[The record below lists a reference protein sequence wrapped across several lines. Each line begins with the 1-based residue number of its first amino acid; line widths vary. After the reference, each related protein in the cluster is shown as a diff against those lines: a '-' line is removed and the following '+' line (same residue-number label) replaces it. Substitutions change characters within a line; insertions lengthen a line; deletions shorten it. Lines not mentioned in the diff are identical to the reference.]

1 MSQAIKNSCNV
12 FFYDVGRRVGIQRL
26 QDYAAKFGLGEK
38 TGIELAEAEGVM
50 AGPEY
55 TESMG
60 GTWYDGNTL
69 SVAIGQESS
78 QFTPIQ
84 LANYIATLVNGGTR
98 YQVHLLK
105 SVKSHDFSE
114 VLYEYEPV
122 VLDTIE
128 IEKAN
133 LDAVKE
139 GMLALTTEGSVAK
152 YFSGL
157 DVQVG
162 AKTGSAQLNASS
174 SSSNAVFVCFAPFDD
189 PEIALA
195 LVVEKG
201 GTGSEL
207 GAMAAE
213 ILEYYFSA
221 ADTQGSINPEGSLI
235 R

>member
-1 MSQAIKNSCNV
+1 MTAIRSLWPL
-12 FFYDVGRRVGIQRL
+12 DRR
-26 QDYAAKFGLGEK
+26 AAR
-38 TGIELAEAEGVM
+38 
-50 AGPEY
+50 
-55 TESMG
+55 
-60 GTWYDGNTL
+60 
-69 SVAIGQESS
+69 
-78 QFTPIQ
+78 FTPIQ

-162 AKTGSAQLNASS
+162 AKDRFGAAQRLLQ
-174 SSSNAVFVCFAPFDD
+174 F
-189 PEIALA
+189 L
-195 LVVEKG
+195 
-201 GTGSEL
+201 
-207 GAMAAE
+207 
-213 ILEYYFSA
+213 
-221 ADTQGSINPEGSLI
+221 QRSLCML
-235 R
+235 RPLR